1 MNKILSLEIFDATIF
16 EGDAVDWLAK
26 CKEKK
31 REWILKHT
39 SQTNEEAITE
49 FINNPKISKDCKCLD
64 CGKTKKNGNNTNG
77 ISEEV
82 ATAVI
87 DKKVKGNSRRR
98 NTKGRRDDK
107 RT

>member
-26 CKEKK
+26 CKEQK

-64 CGKTKKNGNNTNG
+64 CGKAKKELKWRPHYD
-77 ISEEV
+77 IYSLAKEMVSEE
-82 ATAVI
+82 I
-87 DKKVKGNSRRR
+87 KKINAK
-98 NTKGRRDDK
+98 
-107 RT
+107 